1 MLRRACIDI
10 GSNTTRLLVAD
21 CADGT
26 LEECGQERVFN
37 RIGRSLDA
45 NGEIPE
51 PTLRELAAVVS
62 HQIAMAREL
71 GAEHIHCVA
80 TAGVRRASNSG
91 TLEQLLGGLAD
102 GVKLEILTG
111 EQEARFAFAGA
122 VWAAAPDRGTHVA
135 VVDAG
140 GGSSEI
146 VAGIAPAEVH
156 WWHSLPI
163 GSGDLT
169 ERWLAADPPTAQ
181 QLQSARDEIAAA
193 VEPLTPPPDIE
204 RVIAVGGSA
213 TSLRTLVG
221 PLLDAEAIELLSAVA
236 QRRSSADVAA
246 RFGVDPQRARL
257 LAGGLLILEAIS
269 AFFSAPLEVGG
280 GGLREGVL
288 LTGEVRG

>member
-1 MLRRACIDI
+1 LRRACIDI

-37 RIGRSLDA
+37 QIGRSLDA

-51 PTLRELAAVVS
+51 PTLHELAAVVS
-62 HQIAMAREL
+62 HQIGMAREL
-71 GAEHIHCVA
+71 GAEQIRCVA
-80 TAGVRRASNSG
+80 TAGVRRARNSA
-91 TLEQLLGGLAD
+91 TLQQLLDGLAD

-122 VWAAAPDRGTHVA
+122 VWAAAPDPGTHVA

-146 VAGIAPAEVH
+146 VAGTAPAEVR

-169 ERWLAADPPTAQ
+169 ARWLAADPPTAEE
-181 QLQSARDEIAAA
+181 LQSAREEIAAA
-193 VEPLTPPPDIE
+193 IEPLTAPADVE

-236 QRRSSADVAA
+236 QRRSSAEVAA

-269 AFFSAPLEVGG
+269 VLFGAPLEVGG

-288 LTGEVRG
+288 LTGEVQG